1 MNPREKRL
9 AIIFGV
15 AIGCYAIYFLVD
27 LIYLS
32 PIASYTTEIDNYS
45 KQKNEL
51 TELVESEDDLAQTW
65 REFANRTFSGDDAV
79 AFDKFSRRL
88 KETATLHGFDA
99 ALITKISKQTIISD
113 ESKLRTTT
121 IKYDITVKDEYAR
134 VIELL
139 RGLYDA
145 PYISQIT
152 DLVLTPDPDA
162 GRNVVKMDCRVATV
176 VMPKVPPK
184 ETEYFDRF
192 ATMQKLEDKAPS
204 DAWRKD
210 VLPASAYTVA
220 LNNQNIFK
228 AFEPAPRQKVIVE
241 NLDLKMVGV
250 ELVFKWEGKETAV
263 LQEGIQPN
271 KQQTFFGEGDLVELK
286 GAYADGKVF
295 KMTHSFANGK
305 PWSYKVPK
313 HSVPPPPPPPITLVV
328 NNQDEDEARFTVT
341 IVDNDNQTRVLPEMV
356 VAASSQADLG
366 AFKDAKQVKIAGKYA
381 SGKAVRMQ
389 TFMPRP
395 TPQTYTIAKD
405 IKGIV
410 VVDDEPDE
418 DETPIKVVV
427 EDQEGSPDHI
437 VKALLA
443 YETPDGDYVQE
454 MIVEGPDGREV
465 IRAGIWGAIDGDGA
479 LRSVCALGGIVQM
492 QASGNYYIY
501 PRGKSFAER
510 ELLQAE
516 NDEQLAS
523 AIIEWSKR
531 PYAIGG

>member
-1 MNPREKRL
+1 MNPRERRL

-32 PIASYTTEIDNYS
+32 PIASYTTEIEQYS
-45 KQKNEL
+45 DQKDEL
-51 TELVESEDDLAQTW
+51 LELVDSEYDLADTW
-65 REFANRTFSGDDAV
+65 RGFANRTFSGDDAV
-79 AFDKFSRRL
+79 AFDKFSSRL

-184 ETEYFDRF
+184 ETSRWEKFL
-192 ATMQKLEDKAPS
+192 TMQKLEDKAPS
-204 DAWRKD
+204 DPWRKD

-241 NLDLKMVGV
+241 NLDLKTVGV

-263 LQEGIQPN
+263 QQEGIQPN
-271 KQQTFFGEGDLVELK
+271 KQQTFFGDGDLVELK

-305 PWSYKVPK
+305 PWSYKVAK
-313 HSVPPPPPPPITLVV
+313 HSIPPAAPPPPITLVV

-366 AFKDAKQVKIAGKYA
+366 AFKDTKQVKIAGKYA

-405 IKGIV
+405 IGELMTEAPDV
-410 VVDDEPDE
+410 EVEEPPPPPPDDP
-418 DETPIKVVV
+418 P
-427 EDQEGSPDHI
+427 GSPDHY

-443 YETPDGDYVQE
+443 YETPGGEYVQE

-465 IRAGIWGAIDGDGA
+465 IRAGRWKSVDEEGA

-492 QASGNYYIY
+492 PSGNYYIY

-510 ELLQAE
+510 EQLQAE

-523 AIIEWSKR
+523 AIIEWSKGT
-531 PYAIGG
+531 YAIGG

>member
-9 AIIFGV
+9 ALIFGV
-15 AIGCYAIYFLVD
+15 AVGCYAIYFLIDV
-27 LIYLS
+27 IYLS
-32 PIASYTTEIDNYS
+32 PIASYETDIKNYGD
-45 KQKNEL
+45 QKREL
-51 TELVESEDDLAQTW
+51 MELVDSELDLAQTW
-65 REFANRTFSGDDAV
+65 RSFANRTFSDDDAV

-88 KETATLHGFDA
+88 KETATLHGFDS
-99 ALITKISKQTIISD
+99 ALITKISKPTTIS
-113 ESKLRTTT
+113 EENKLRTTT

-152 DLVLTPDPDA
+152 DLVLTPDSDA
-162 GRNVVKMDCRVATV
+162 GRNVVKLDCRVATV
-176 VMPKVPPK
+176 VLPKVPPK
-184 ETEYFDRF
+184 ETSNWEKFL
-192 ATMQKLEDKAPS
+192 TMQKLDDKAPS
-204 DAWRKD
+204 DPWRKD

-228 AFEPAPRQKVIVE
+228 AFEPAPRQQVIVE
-241 NLDLKMVGV
+241 NLDLKTVGV
-250 ELVFKWEGKETAV
+250 ELAFMWEGKETVVRQSA
-263 LQEGIQPN
+263 IQPT

-286 GAYADGKVF
+286 GAYADGNVF
-295 KMTHSFANGK
+295 TMKHSFASGK
-305 PWSYKVPK
+305 PWSYKVARHTPEEK
-313 HSVPPPPPPPITLVV
+313 PPPPITLVV

-341 IVDNDNQTRVLPEMV
+341 IVDNENQTRVLPEMV

-366 AFKDAKQVKIAGKYA
+366 AFKDTKQVKIAGKYA
-381 SGKAVRMQ
+381 SGKDVRMQ

-405 IKGIV
+405 I
-410 VVDDEPDE
+410 
-418 DETPIKVVV
+418 VV
-427 EDQEGSPDHI
+427 EDNQPVEVEQPVKVVIEDEDGSPDHV

-443 YETPDGDYVQE
+443 YETPEGDYVQE

-465 IRAGIWGAIDGDGA
+465 IRAGTWGTVDGDGA

-492 QASGNYYIY
+492 KASGNYYIY

-510 ELLQAE
+510 ERLQAE

-523 AIIEWSKR
+523 AIMEWSKGS
-531 PYAIGG
+531 YAIGG